1 MHCGYR
7 FLRYSSLQLM
17 ASFINMTAHAFTAVW
32 TADLMSDVTE
42 ILSRIDRGESGDS
55 SDLLPLIYTELRAL
69 AASRLAQEASSVTL
83 QPTALVH
90 EAWLRLRSGDP
101 AATWSSRSH
110 FFGAAAE
117 AMRRILIERARQK
130 RTIKRGGGRHRVTL
144 ADPESKV
151 VTEQVDL
158 LALDEALSKLQL
170 RDPRKAELVKLRFF
184 AGMTIAEAAGVLGV
198 SISTAENDWA
208 YARCWLRLEMGGG
221 S

>member
-1 MHCGYR
+1 
-7 FLRYSSLQLM
+7 
-17 ASFINMTAHAFTAVW
+17 
-32 TADLMSDVTE
+32 MSDVTE
-42 ILSRIDRGESGDS
+42 ILSRIDRGDTADSG
-55 SDLLPLIYTELRAL
+55 DLLPLIYAELRAL
-69 AASRLAQEASSVTL
+69 AATRLAQEASSVTL

-90 EAWLRLRSGDP
+90 EAWMRLRSGDP
-101 AATWSSRSH
+101 GATWNSRGH

-130 RTIKRGGGRHRVTL
+130 RTLKRGGRRNQVTL
-144 ADPESKV
+144 TEPESKA

-198 SISTAENDWA
+198 SVSTAENDWA
-208 YARCWLRLEMGGG
+208 YARCWLRLEMEGTG
-221 S
+221 